1 MVGMRGGAWPN
12 PKVVGHFFPKF
23 LVNYETKSAEKFQK
37 NELKEK
43 SPKIIKN
50 GGVGLTQIKSVFFG
64 GIFPRSQNH
73 WNNI

>member
-1 MVGMRGGAWPN
+1 M
-12 PKVVGHFFPKF
+12 
-23 LVNYETKSAEKFQK
+23 NYETKSAEKFQK